1 MTLETRLV
9 SVVQAIG
16 ADVKDLYIKT
26 TTYVHT
32 QPIPAA
38 LWVITHNLGKH
49 PSVDIVDSA
58 GSEVEGDVVYNSNNQ
73 IPVSFIG
80 GFSGVAYLN

>member
-1 MTLETRLV
+1 MTLESRLV

-26 TTYVHT
+26 NTYVYT
-32 QPIPAA
+32 QAVPSAT
-38 LWVITHNLGKH
+38 WTITHNLGKH
-49 PSVDIVDSA
+49 PSVAIVDSA
-58 GSEVEGDVVYNSNNQ
+58 GTVVEGDIIYDSNNQ
-73 IPVSFIG
+73 VTASFVG